1 MNTLKS
7 KGKFL
12 IVLILGLTF
21 SQVFAQYSISK
32 YTINSGGAFEMSGG
46 TYEMSASIGQVDAS
60 NQMSSGSYSVNG
72 GFWNENTDLIY
83 KNGFE

>member
-7 KGKFL
+7 KGKFF
-12 IVLILGLTF
+12 IVMILGLAF

-32 YTINSGGAFEMSGG
+32 YSINNGGATEMIGG
-46 TYEMSASIGQVDAS
+46 RYEMNASIGQVDAS
-60 NQMSSGSYSVNG
+60 DQMSNANYSVNG

-83 KNGFE
+83 KNGFK